1 MPALKLTDNFGLVLD
16 AKLNAGSAFTKYL
29 KSPGALI
36 GMLRNLKPIKDL
48 RISDDPLQ
56 SQSIGIAFTEPIALG
71 NTGVELTIKPS
82 LTGTISIA
90 KGESL
95 FDAESDIF
103 RESLPI
109 PAQHAYLAAALNA
122 EVDTAIADKV
132 TDLQFG
138 FAAGTRIVITNYRLR
153 GLSDPIVPELERLF
167 TDFTLPGDLE
177 DVEHLSE
184 HDVLTVEGTGS
195 LVFTAKANV
204 LAAANPLATLNAPF
218 VPIKVSEGNG
228 VLITG
233 TYTLTGNYQIRI
245 ERLSAR
251 RFRLGYHKKRTSE
264 FGVSVQAQVVT
275 NVTAG
280 GFDLVKSILQA
291 VSSDPVPDRDV
302 FQQAG
307 LSDEKIRT
315 ITAALKTGI
324 ERSIALSLAGDLDS
338 LDSSS
343 TAFSY
348 EIDADLLDESG
359 RTALHNALDGDLT
372 GLEAAEHPGIT
383 RRKSIFESL
392 RQGKRVLR
400 VNLLGIFNHV
410 SITTLFQKGTI
421 IVDRDT
427 GDITIT
433 DQAGANRIEF
443 SDNFARDSAKLRRV
457 LAESLL
463 ITAAYRCTSAFT
475 AGPLLDSHYWFFA
488 LQQKTN
494 FQQMSDYLNI
504 AGALQLLSPDRRTA
518 KLTSIRDITA
528 FGRST
533 LFIDAAYSDALCKR
547 MFLDRAGQPRTEEE
561 YEKIGR
567 TALLLLLPPDGAIS
581 NARRLPLTDDVTWNK
596 MKNLGQAALPTF
608 LASRGLNA
616 NQIADITSDYTLIR
630 WWAGSMHD
638 MGKALVAI
646 LSFIAANHTLDREN
660 NTFKQLRNKLES
672 AMASVVSNT
681 HAQFSEP
688 WGILALDLAS
698 DQQSATSL
706 QLVSPR
712 TTIVLTERAA
722 QRAKEQED

>member
-475 AGPLLDSHYWFFA
+475 AGPLLESHYWFFA

-504 AGALQLLSPDRRTA
+504 AGALQLLSPDRRSA

-547 MFLDRAGQPRTEEE
+547 MFLDRSGQPRTEEE

-567 TALLLLLPPDGAIS
+567 TA
-581 NARRLPLTDDVTWNK
+581 
-596 MKNLGQAALPTF
+596 
-608 LASRGLNA
+608 
-616 NQIADITSDYTLIR
+616 
-630 WWAGSMHD
+630 
-638 MGKALVAI
+638 
-646 LSFIAANHTLDREN
+646 
-660 NTFKQLRNKLES
+660 
-672 AMASVVSNT
+672 
-681 HAQFSEP
+681 
-688 WGILALDLAS
+688 
-698 DQQSATSL
+698 
-706 QLVSPR
+706 
-712 TTIVLTERAA
+712 
-722 QRAKEQED
+722 